1 MSLERLSDRAV
12 EMPASPIRKLQT
24 FSDDAKSRG
33 IGVYHLNIGQPDI
46 HTPHFIFE
54 AMHNWE
60 SKVLSYGPSNGIFE
74 LRKAFCDYFERFNFN
89 ILPSQVVVT
98 QGGSE
103 AIVFAM
109 QSICNP
115 GEEILVFEPF
125 YTNYLG
131 FSKMADVKLVPV
143 ETSVDDGFR
152 IPAEKMIEEKI
163 TPATRGIIICSPNN
177 PTGTVYTSEEMSG
190 IAFLAKKHDLYVL
203 SDEVYR
209 EFVFDGRKHVG
220 ILSFEEIAD
229 RAIVMDSVSKR
240 FSMCGARIGFLA
252 TKNPHLADA
261 FLRFSQARLC
271 PATVE
276 QIGAL
281 AGFENYDKFIPG
293 MINEYEKRRN
303 VVFDEISVI
312 KGAFTLKPEGAFY
325 CVVKLPVSDA
335 DEFCKFMLTDFSL
348 DGQTTM
354 LAPANGFYA
363 TPGKGK
369 DEVRIAYVLEQER
382 LKAAIHILSKG
393 IEAFNS
399 R

>member
-1 MSLERLSDRAV
+1 MSLERLSDKAV

-33 IGVYHLNIGQPDI
+33 IGVFHLNIGQPDI

-74 LRKAFCDYFERFNFN
+74 LRKAFCDYLERFKFN
-89 ILPSQVVVT
+89 ILPSQVIVT

-115 GEEILVFEPF
+115 GEEIIVFEPF

-143 ETSVDDGFR
+143 ETFVDDGFR
-152 IPAEKMIEEKI
+152 IPTEKIISEKI
-163 TPATRGIIICSPNN
+163 TSATRGIIICSPNN
-177 PTGTVYTSEEMSG
+177 PTGTVYTEDEMSR
-190 IAFLAKKHDLYVL
+190 IAFLAKKHDLFVL

-220 ILSFEEIAD
+220 IFAFEEIAD
-229 RAIVMDSVSKR
+229 RAVVMDSVSKR

-252 TKNPHLADA
+252 TKNPRLADA

-276 QIGAL
+276 QIGSL
-281 AGFENYDKFIPG
+281 AGFENYDKFIPD
-293 MINEYEKRRN
+293 MIDEYEKRRN
-303 VVFDEISVI
+303 VVFDAIRTIEGV
-312 KGAFTLKPEGAFY
+312 FTLKPEGAFY

-363 TPGKGK
+363 TKGKGK

-382 LKAAIHILSKG
+382 LKAAIHILGKG

>member
-1 MSLERLSDRAV
+1 MSLDRLSKKAV

-33 IGVYHLNIGQPDI
+33 VGVYHLNIGQPDI
-46 HTPHFIFE
+46 QTPHCIFE

-60 SKVLSYGPSNGIFE
+60 SKVLAYGPSNGIIE
-74 LRKAFCDYFERFNFN
+74 LRKAVCDYFERFDYSF
-89 ILPSQVVVT
+89 LPSQVVIT

-115 GEEILVFEPF
+115 GEEIIVFEPF

-131 FSKMADVKLVPV
+131 FSKMADVELVPI
-143 ETSVDDGFR
+143 ETSVADGFR
-152 IPAEKMIEEKI
+152 IPADKVIEEKI
-163 TPATRGIIICSPNN
+163 TPKTRGIIICSPNN
-177 PTGTVYTSEEMSG
+177 PTGTVYTREEMSR
-190 IAFLAKKHDLYVL
+190 IVFLAKKHDLFVL

-209 EFVFDGRKHVG
+209 EFVFDKKKHVG
-220 ILSFEEIAD
+220 IMDFEEISD

-252 TKNPHLADA
+252 TKNPKLADA

-271 PATVE
+271 PATME

-281 AGFENYDKFIPG
+281 AGFQHYDEFIPG
-293 MINEYEKRRN
+293 MIKEYEKRRD
-303 VVFDEISVI
+303 VVFGEIGKI
-312 KGAFTLKPEGAFY
+312 DNAFTLKPEGAFY

-335 DEFCKFMLTDFSL
+335 DEFSKFMLTDFTL
-348 DGQTTM
+348 NGQTTM
-354 LAPANGFYA
+354 VAPANGFYA
-363 TPGKGK
+363 TKGKGK
-369 DEVRIAYVLEQER
+369 DEIRIAYVLEEAR
-382 LKAAIHILSKG
+382 LKAAVHVLSKG
-393 IEAFNS
+393 IEEFNS